1 MKFNANPDLPVQL
14 IGNSLRIS
22 QVLLNIYDNAIKF
35 TQNGHVSI
43 NVDFQLHDNPHYINL
58 LIEVTDTGIGMNSEQ
73 VAKIFDSFTQADGS
87 TSRNY
92 GGSGLGLSIV
102 TQLVKLRQ
110 GSVNVESEENQV
122 STFKV
127 NIVLKKTNNNTKMIS
142 KLSIP
147 NSNLLATL
155 DDINSD
161 DVVILDI
168 KNQLVY
174 KTDQETIDKLV
185 SNSKKVG
192 FITPNR
198 VIYAAN

>member
-14 IGNSLRIS
+14 IGNSLRSS

-43 NVDFQLHDNPHYINL
+43 NVDFQLHDNPHHIKL

-110 GSVNVESEENQV
+110 GSVTVESEENQV

-147 NSNLLATL
+147 NS
-155 DDINSD
+155 
-161 DVVILDI
+161 
-168 KNQLVY
+168 
-174 KTDQETIDKLV
+174 KLYY
-185 SNSKKVG
+185 
-192 FITPNR
+192 F
-198 VIYAAN
+198 

>member
-1 MKFNANPDLPVQL
+1 VKFNANPDLPVQL

-110 GSVNVESEENQV
+110 GSVTVESEENQV

-147 NSNLLATL
+147 NS
-155 DDINSD
+155 
-161 DVVILDI
+161 
-168 KNQLVY
+168 
-174 KTDQETIDKLV
+174 KLYY
-185 SNSKKVG
+185 
-192 FITPNR
+192 F
-198 VIYAAN
+198 